1 MPIRDMLSFW
11 PSRRKTASK
20 QKANRAAPNKP
31 YAPSP
36 AAAVNVPRSKDVP
49 VPRARAGPPPPPPR
63 VRPRPLGRG
72 KVRNGGAGGGGG
84 GGGAAAALRRQR
96 HAPPP
101 APVPPPVAMVAPR
114 GHRRRSGGGGGGV
127 PSSSSFNTAD
137 YSELFGPQMSD
148 WAGMTAVP
156 KPGRAVRRG
165 STRESVRPS
174 GLGGGTHGGEPDLV
188 VIDGSQVGSTGGTD
202 TYDTDVLYS
211 ALHYYT
217 RIGVRCVAVVPWW
230 AFDAGLSL
238 ADKAKLRTDMLR
250 GRIMASPPTS
260 RHELFVRDV
269 ARRFRAY
276 IVTNGGV
283 PADLQ
288 QRTILFTAQP
298 RVFRP
303 RNGPGVA
310 AEKRRS

>member
-1 MPIRDMLSFW
+1 M
-11 PSRRKTASK
+11 
-20 QKANRAAPNKP
+20 Q
-31 YAPSP
+31 
-36 AAAVNVPRSKDVP
+36 
-49 VPRARAGPPPPPPR
+49 
-63 VRPRPLGRG
+63 RPL
-72 KVRNGGAGGGGG
+72 
-84 GGGAAAALRRQR
+84 
-96 HAPPP
+96 
-101 APVPPPVAMVAPR
+101 
-114 GHRRRSGGGGGGV
+114 ST
-127 PSSSSFNTAD
+127 SSFNTAD

-174 GLGGGTHGGEPDLV
+174 GLGGGSPGGEPDLV
-188 VIDGSQVGSTGGTD
+188 VIDGGQLGATGTTD
-202 TYDTDVLYS
+202 RYDTDALYS

-238 ADKAKLRTDMLR
+238 SDKARLRTDMLR

-283 PADLQ
+283 PSDLS
-288 QRTILFTAQP
+288 QRTIHFAPQA
-298 RVFRP
+298 RAFKP
-303 RNGPGVA
+303 RNGPG
-310 AEKRRS
+310 AERKR